1 MTKKHLT
8 LQDREK
14 LEALYLDGERVEIIA
29 ERLGVHRATIYNE
42 LKRGYTG
49 QMDRNGRT
57 GYSATMGQQKIFE
70 NRLRRFNT
78 KETVAESTT

>member
-14 LEALYLDGERVEIIA
+14 LEALYLDGHKAEYIA
-29 ERLGVHRATIYNE
+29 DKLDVHRATIYTE

-49 QMDRNGRT
+49 EMDRNGKP
-57 GYSATMGQQKIFE
+57 GYSAAIGQQKIYE
-70 NRLRRFNT
+70 NRVRRFGNH
-78 KETVAESTT
+78 EAVAESAT

>member
-29 ERLGVHRATIYNE
+29 KNLGVHRATIYAE
-42 LKRGYTG
+42 LRRGYTG
-49 QMDRNGRT
+49 QMDCNGRT
-57 GYSATMGQQKIFE
+57 GYSANLGQQKIFE
-70 NRLRRFNT
+70 NRLRRFSA
-78 KETVAESTT
+78 KETVAESAT